1 MKVSNFRLTVVK
13 YDKLAGIGDHI
24 IYALN
29 RLYIKKK
36 NEIIFFDFNNFFYTN
51 QKNKNLWEEF
61 FFQPFYCYKNIIKK
75 KMQSNDFVLEYNR
88 EVKNHLSYTSKNGK
102 NNLQNYKKIKRLRK
116 IFTKYIKFKPQIL
129 KESRSFCQKNMKKK
143 TLSIHIRG
151 TDKFRI
157 HSIGTDFIKEFQSK
171 IIERIKKYK
180 NKKKINK
187 IFLATDDF
195 NIRSLMKKNFA
206 DCLIKKKINLNKNIE
221 ALHLA
226 SIFESESIK
235 LKNCKIALIDMIL
248 LSKCD
253 ESLLCQSNLSI
264 VSILMRDNNKYD
276 FLDSDIE
283 YS

>member
-1 MKVSNFRLTVVK
+1 
-13 YDKLAGIGDHI
+13 
-24 IYALN
+24 
-29 RLYIKKK
+29 
-36 NEIIFFDFNNFFYTN
+36 
-51 QKNKNLWEEF
+51 
-61 FFQPFYCYKNIIKK
+61 
-75 KMQSNDFVLEYNR
+75 
-88 EVKNHLSYTSKNGK
+88 
-102 NNLQNYKKIKRLRK
+102 
-116 IFTKYIKFKPQIL
+116 
-129 KESRSFCQKNMKKK
+129 MKKK

-195 NIRSLMKKNFA
+195 NIRSLMEKNFA

>member
-1 MKVSNFRLTVVK
+1 
-13 YDKLAGIGDHI
+13 
-24 IYALN
+24 
-29 RLYIKKK
+29 
-36 NEIIFFDFNNFFYTN
+36 
-51 QKNKNLWEEF
+51 
-61 FFQPFYCYKNIIKK
+61 
-75 KMQSNDFVLEYNR
+75 VLEYNR

-226 SIFESESIK
+226 SIFESESLK

>member
-1 MKVSNFRLTVVK
+1 
-13 YDKLAGIGDHI
+13 
-24 IYALN
+24 
-29 RLYIKKK
+29 
-36 NEIIFFDFNNFFYTN
+36 
-51 QKNKNLWEEF
+51 
-61 FFQPFYCYKNIIKK
+61 
-75 KMQSNDFVLEYNR
+75 
-88 EVKNHLSYTSKNGK
+88 
-102 NNLQNYKKIKRLRK
+102 
-116 IFTKYIKFKPQIL
+116 
-129 KESRSFCQKNMKKK
+129 
-143 TLSIHIRG
+143 
-151 TDKFRI
+151 
-157 HSIGTDFIKEFQSK
+157 
-171 IIERIKKYK
+171 
-180 NKKKINK
+180 
-187 IFLATDDF
+187 
-195 NIRSLMKKNFA
+195 MKKNFA